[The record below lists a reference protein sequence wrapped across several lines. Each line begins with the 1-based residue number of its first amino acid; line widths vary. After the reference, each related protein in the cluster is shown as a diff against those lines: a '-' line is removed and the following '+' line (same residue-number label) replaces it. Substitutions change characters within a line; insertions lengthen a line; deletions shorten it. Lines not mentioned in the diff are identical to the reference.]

1 MKVTV
6 NTLNKMKQDGQK
18 IAMLTCY
25 EASFATLLDEAGVDV
40 LLIGDSLGNTV
51 QGQTSTLPV
60 TLDHMIYHTACVAK
74 GTKDAMVLADL
85 PFGAYQASP
94 QQAFDSAVRL
104 MQAGAEMVKLE
115 GGMVMVETVDFLV
128 NRGIPVCVHIGLQ
141 PQSVNI
147 YGGYKVQGKTET
159 EAETLKRD
167 ALALQAA
174 GASLVLMEM
183 VPAAVATAVTQ
194 SLSIPTIGIGAGV
207 DCDGQVLV
215 LHDMLGIYPG
225 KKARFVKNFMTGA
238 SSIQGAVENYVK
250 AVKGSTFPADEH
262 SF

>member
-128 NRGIPVCVHIGLQ
+128 NRGIPVCMHIGLQ

-183 VPAAVATAVTQ
+183 VPAAVATEVTR
-194 SLSIPTIGIGAGV
+194 LLTIPTIGIGAGV

-238 SSIQGAVENYVK
+238 SSIQGAVESYVK
-250 AVKGSTFPADEH
+250 AVKGSTFPAEEH

>member
-51 QGQTSTLPV
+51 QGQSSTLPV

-141 PQSVNI
+141 PQSVNL
-147 YGGYKVQGKTET
+147 YGGYKVQGKTDT

-183 VPAAVATAVTQ
+183 VPAAVATAVTGL
-194 SLSIPTIGIGAGV
+194 LSIPTIGIGAGV
-207 DCDGQVLV
+207 NCDGQVLV

-250 AVKGSTFPADEH
+250 AVKGSTFPAEEH